1 MGDNIIVGRN
11 YPLPPIVALL
21 PDGHRPAQA
30 GLFVLRFDR
39 Q

>member
-30 GLFVLRFDR
+30 GLFLYGV
-39 Q
+39 